1 MDKEDIKKIAQE
13 MFELMDFG
21 EDTVVSV
28 DRWNVIFDD
37 TNWYGDNVG
46 ARAELDILV
55 DELNQSEDT
64 PSIPCVVT
72 VLFDKDSWKVISANS
87 ENEYGDPNGVT
98 DVLAYYAKKD
108 AEKLSEELN
117 SKDKEVTRKI
127 KL

>member
-55 DELNQSEDT
+55 DELNQSEDI

-72 VLFDKDSWKVISANS
+72 VLFDKDSWKVISATS
-87 ENEYGDPNGVT
+87 ENEYGEPNGVT

>member
-55 DELNQSEDT
+55 DELNQSEDI